1 MGKVNVSRPTDETL
15 DDQQARELVNS
26 TNWYH
31 RFELRPGLESHGEA
45 PMSPQHTAD
54 AIGIPQDLTGKRA
67 LDIGA

>member
-31 RFELRPGLESHGEA
+31 RFEL
-45 PMSPQHTAD
+45 
-54 AIGIPQDLTGKRA
+54 
-67 LDIGA
+67 